1 MPTSKPT
8 QETEGKRPVDRLFKI
23 LATLHAEL
31 ESLEDGV
38 EVQLQDSVRATE
50 AKLKALAAEE
60 QQEMVRETEVAIRKQ
75 VSKDLL
81 DRFAVETEVVK
92 AEFEQRRN
100 EEFETFKAD
109 VEEEKEKAIAA
120 IKLEKELMAQERQ
133 AEAAQWN
140 EERDRLKEQVTE
152 ATHLKNELTEKF
164 EALEDQRNDEHDQ
177 EQERARVPQNGGNE
191 NMDFVRTEVSRV
203 TSLLEDLAKEIE
215 NPSTDLSAGMRASRQ
230 QTELKAYLKGLR
242 FALGEVEV

>member
-8 QETEGKRPVDRLFKI
+8 QETEDKRPVDRLFKI

-31 ESLEDGV
+31 ESLEESV
-38 EVQLQDSVRATE
+38 EVQLQDSVRVTE

-60 QQEMVRETEVAIRKQ
+60 QQEMVRETEAAIRKQ

-81 DRFAVETEVVK
+81 DRFAVETEVLK
-92 AEFEQRRN
+92 AEFEQRRD

-140 EERDRLKEQVTE
+140 EERDRLNEQVTE

-164 EALEDQRNDEHDQ
+164 EALEGQRNDEHVQ
-177 EQERARVPQNGGNE
+177 EQDKRARVPQGDGN
-191 NMDFVRTEVSRV
+191 
-203 TSLLEDLAKEIE
+203 
-215 NPSTDLSAGMRASRQ
+215 
-230 QTELKAYLKGLR
+230 
-242 FALGEVEV
+242 